1 MSESREQRQKALE
14 ERRKRIADLRETRNR
29 RVVDTARVQASATA
43 NLDDYVADLL
53 NEPAPV
59 VVSVA
64 NSNDTANTA
73 ATTPTAI
80 NNESSP
86 TETDAASSVPV
97 TTTSTAPTTTSV
109 ALPKVET
116 FELGTQTEEPE
127 LLPDEDEI
135 NNEERNENTTSNETD
150 GMTPPQVDS
159 DPATAIHS
167 DTKDPKL
174 LSDEQVQKEV
184 SSKPF
189 SDFLNTTSKKVE
201 RLLGTPLLSD
211 LLVDHVGQVPSSLSS
226 LQDGDAPKDERQFIA
241 SRQVYEC
248 HKWTSERDITDLDW
262 SPLHRDCVL
271 ATYDRRGARPIGSAA
286 TTIAVAAI
294 APHDTPSDSLT
305 PRSGELQSDGL
316 ALIWSLAMPQR
327 PEHIFTCGSPV
338 TTGRFH
344 PTEAPLI
351 VGGCESGQVVV
362 WDVRAGRLP
371 VQKSTFVVSG
381 GSNKQQ
387 QVKGHSHPINS
398 MVVLEGGAGFVTSSS
413 DGKVNFWSLSNL
425 REPAEGIQIGEN
437 VSCLALSP
445 ESGALVVGDDHGSM
459 YTAGSSAASGG
470 STRRSQRQVKALEC
484 VDAEGTNLGHYGMVT
499 ALSMPKVKKG
509 AHGLTGGPSKDGF
522 LRGMGGLVLSSGV
535 DWTVKLWAPA
545 YRDTPLTS
553 WVSHSYDY
561 MSDVQ
566 WNPVH
571 PSLFATGSSNGRL
584 GLWNLALSLDE
595 PLTGGDGI
603 AVDPERTET
612 ASGLSGI
619 HKLSWSLDGRRLAI
633 ASSDRMHVFHL
644 TEEVLRSR
652 YAEEDS
658 KRVMQQFRTRGW
670 IQDTA
675 STGRSS

>member
-271 ATYDRRGARPIGSAA
+271 ATYDRRGTRPIGSAA

-344 PTEAPLI
+344 PTEAPLV

-398 MVVLEGGAGFVTSSS
+398 MVVLEGGVRAFLFDSYHVY
-413 DGKVNFWSLSNL
+413 
-425 REPAEGIQIGEN
+425 
-437 VSCLALSP
+437 
-445 ESGALVVGDDHGSM
+445 LV
-459 YTAGSSAASGG
+459 
-470 STRRSQRQVKALEC
+470 
-484 VDAEGTNLGHYGMVT
+484 
-499 ALSMPKVKKG
+499 
-509 AHGLTGGPSKDGF
+509 
-522 LRGMGGLVLSSGV
+522 
-535 DWTVKLWAPA
+535 
-545 YRDTPLTS
+545 
-553 WVSHSYDY
+553 
-561 MSDVQ
+561 
-566 WNPVH
+566 
-571 PSLFATGSSNGRL
+571 
-584 GLWNLALSLDE
+584 
-595 PLTGGDGI
+595 
-603 AVDPERTET
+603 
-612 ASGLSGI
+612 
-619 HKLSWSLDGRRLAI
+619 
-633 ASSDRMHVFHL
+633 
-644 TEEVLRSR
+644 
-652 YAEEDS
+652 
-658 KRVMQQFRTRGW
+658 
-670 IQDTA
+670 
-675 STGRSS
+675 